1 MKALVII
8 MSIFAI
14 AGSQLVYAKGHSPRS
29 PKTKAVQA
37 KNEKK
42 LDRTD
47 AHHQTELK
55 QDA

>member
-29 PKTKAVQA
+29 PKSKTVQA